1 MEVYLN
7 IDFFK
12 AIKSPAFRARM
23 SARRREEAAT
33 PPVSPGSSQI
43 GRESKELGVPVTAGY
58 GVMTEHGADA
68 PQTAETH
75 AKLFGDATLKDV
87 HDAFSQPAQ
96 NGYYTK
102 VHHIHLSHGFMR
114 GDRRFRDTGDRGG
127 VKAYVHGNTYHPK
140 HGKVG
145 TGFTRRIEF
154 EPNGDKVA
162 QHSSFYID
170 KDHQRNGVSKA
181 MFRGV
186 LPFYR
191 KIGVK
196 RVKIDTLDKQ
206 GRHTWARAGFHW
218 GEAGTR
224 RVRATLPSFLKRYG
238 MSDDAARKITLQ
250 TSNKPWEVAGIHLP
264 VTENHKYVGR
274 TGEEGHHQYH
284 YHDRHGNPTLGN
296 NAPLGHEDHDPS
308 KGAPH
313 LHAGHAY
320 LTDDINGSHVWQDGG
335 TLELQDGHPSYEHA
349 KRYFGLKD

>member
-1 MEVYLN
+1 MEVYLS
-7 IDFFK
+7 IDFFR
-12 AIKSPAFRARM
+12 AIPGPAFRARQ
-23 SARRREEAAT
+23 SALKRERT
-33 PPVSPGSSQI
+33 PQTGPTQL
-43 GRESKELGVPVTAGY
+43 GRESEAIGVPVTSGY
-58 GVMTEHGADA
+58 GIRNNFDAHA
-68 PQTAETH
+68 PQTEAVH
-75 AKLFGDATLKDV
+75 RKLFGDTTLKDI
-87 HDAFSQPAQ
+87 HDAFSRPAN

-102 VHHIHLSHGFMR
+102 VHRVHLSLGFHEGDTRGHRAYIHG
-114 GDRRFRDTGDRGG
+114 D
-127 VKAYVHGNTYHPK
+127 TYHPQ

-186 LPFYR
+186 LPLYR

-218 GEAGTR
+218 GKEGTK
-224 RVRATLPSFLKRYG
+224 RVRTTLPAFLKHRYG
-238 MSDDAARKITLQ
+238 MSEEGSRNLSFRIAD
-250 TSNKPWEVAGIHLP
+250 KPWEVAGLNLP
-264 VTENHKYVGR
+264 VTAKHTYAGR
-274 TGEEGHHQYH
+274 TGEAGHHQYH
-284 YHDRHGNPTLGN
+284 YHDNFGNHTLGT
-296 NAPLGHEDHDPS
+296 NAPIGHTDHDPS

-313 LHAGHAY
+313 LQAGHSF
-320 LTDDINGSHVWQDGG
+320 LTDDHFGNHVWQDGA
-335 TLELQDGHPSYEHA
+335 TMELQDGHPTYEHA